1 MEGPRA
7 EDITRIGDLTGRRP
21 VGFRHAAGG
30 YTPAER
36 WVVSLEGGSRVF
48 AKIGVDEL
56 TAGWLRDERRVY
68 AAIDGDF
75 MPEALGWDDGE
86 RPLLLLEDLSGCSW
100 PPPWDD
106 RRVGQVLDALARLH
120 AVDDGGSLTP
130 LGLEDPGFPGCWRR
144 VAAEP
149 APFLSLGLA
158 TERWL
163 RDSAPVLAAAAEGAA
178 LDGPCPTHLD
188 VRSDNICFRDRQ
200 ALLVDWNQTVLAHRD
215 VDIACWLPSL
225 HAEGGP
231 VPEEILPG
239 AGPLAALISGFF
251 AERAGKPIIPTAPRV
266 RVVQRQQLGTAL
278 PWAVRALDLP
288 PLDGTAAG

>member
-48 AKIGVDEL
+48 AKNGVDEL

-75 MPEALGWDDGE
+75 MPKVLGWDDGE
-86 RPLLLLEDLSGCSW
+86 RPLLLLEDLSGCGW

-149 APFLSLGLA
+149 ASFLSLGLA
-158 TERWL
+158 TEHWL
-163 RDSAPVLAAAAEGAA
+163 RASAPVLAAAAEGAA

-188 VRSDNICFRDRQ
+188 VRSDNICFREER
-200 ALLVDWNQTVLAHRD
+200 ALLVDWNQTVLAHQD

-225 HAEGGP
+225 HAEDGP
-231 VPEEILPG
+231 APEEILPD
-239 AGPLAALISGFF
+239 AGPLAAVISGFF
-251 AERAGKPIIPTAPRV
+251 AERAGKPTIPTAPRV
-266 RVVQRQQLGTAL
+266 RVVQKQQLRTAL
-278 PWAVRALDLP
+278 PWAVRALELP
-288 PLDGTAAG
+288 ALDGPAAG